1 MHSDHASEA
10 EEIRKHIPKYL
21 MVGAALLVFTGITV
35 SANAIHLAV
44 PAAIT
49 LALLIATCKGTMVAS
64 IFMHLNHERKWIY
77 GSLLLTVVLFIPLMF
92 LPILTINDSTG
103 RPTQEQLKAPA
114 GHDAGHEAGAKGA
127 KDAGAPGT
135 KAEH

>member
-10 EEIRKHIPKYL
+10 EAIQKAIPKYL

-35 SANAIHLAV
+35 AANAVHLAV

-49 LALLIATCKGTMVAS
+49 LALIIASCKGTMVAA

-77 GSLLLTVVLFIPLMF
+77 GSLLLTVVLFIPLML
-92 LPILTINDSTG
+92 LPILTVNDSIG
-103 RPTQEQLKAPA
+103 KPTPEQATVS
-114 GHDAGHEAGAKGA
+114 AGHEAGAVEEKG
-127 KDAGAPGT
+127 G
-135 KAEH
+135 H